1 MGLQVVPYFQTN
13 PYHSVAWSRT
23 TVSLKAVHRYASSL
37 HRFAENKHRIWN
49 ETVSNS
55 KTKVRLRV
63 VAILLCLP
71 CYIRFNDVIWWSRQV
86 YQKKHSSF
94 FLSID
99 SKSTFDSSQRTCQTN
114 HHTSIHMI
122 KSPILI
128 KHIRGEGC
136 ELSQPMPQI
145 RPNSCENWI
154 LNKRWMKM
162 SYFITSHWN
171 SKKVHWNPT
180 KSCKIP
186 FKATKTTPKTPRL
199 RRPRSSVQGS
209 CQERPPAP
217 ELEWDQWR
225 FSNEL
230 DIRPSSKL
238 TGWNTALF
246 GGFTQNGGFPWLC

>member
-55 KTKVRLRV
+55 KTKVWLRV
-63 VAILLCLP
+63 VAVLLCLP
-71 CYIRFNDVIWWSRQV
+71 CYIRFNDVVWWSRQV
-86 YQKKHSSF
+86 YKKNIVLSF

-99 SKSTFDSSQRTCQTN
+99 SKGTFDSSQRTCQTN

-122 KSPILI
+122 KFPILI

-136 ELSQPMPQI
+136 ELSQPVPQI

-154 LNKRWMKM
+154 LNKRWMKKDVIFYHFPLK
-162 SYFITSHWN
+162 SQESPLKSH
-171 SKKVHWNPT
+171 KV
-180 KSCKIP
+180 
-186 FKATKTTPKTPRL
+186 L
-199 RRPRSSVQGS
+199 
-209 CQERPPAP
+209 
-217 ELEWDQWR
+217 
-225 FSNEL
+225 
-230 DIRPSSKL
+230 
-238 TGWNTALF
+238 
-246 GGFTQNGGFPWLC
+246 

>member
-63 VAILLCLP
+63 VAVLLCLP

-86 YQKKHSSF
+86 YKKNIVLSF
-94 FLSID
+94 YWLKRYFRFK
-99 SKSTFDSSQRTCQTN
+99 SKNMSNKPPHIYSYDKIPNFDQAY
-114 HHTSIHMI
+114 
-122 KSPILI
+122 
-128 KHIRGEGC
+128 IRGEGC

-154 LNKRWMKM
+154 LNKRWMKKDVIFYHFPLK
-162 SYFITSHWN
+162 SQESPLKSH
-171 SKKVHWNPT
+171 KV
-180 KSCKIP
+180 
-186 FKATKTTPKTPRL
+186 L
-199 RRPRSSVQGS
+199 
-209 CQERPPAP
+209 
-217 ELEWDQWR
+217 
-225 FSNEL
+225 
-230 DIRPSSKL
+230 
-238 TGWNTALF
+238 
-246 GGFTQNGGFPWLC
+246 